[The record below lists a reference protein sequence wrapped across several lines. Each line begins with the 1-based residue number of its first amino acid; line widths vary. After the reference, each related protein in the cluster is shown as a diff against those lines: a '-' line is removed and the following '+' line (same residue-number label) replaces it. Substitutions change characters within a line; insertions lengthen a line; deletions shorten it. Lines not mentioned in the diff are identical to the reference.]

1 MQLNRNTEVEI
12 KNVKPILRQTPCW
25 MPLRV
30 LNLYAGIGGNRKL
43 WDNVEVTA
51 VEYTE
56 EIAEVYKSNFKNDTV
71 VIADAHQYLLENFE
85 KFDFVWSSPP
95 CQSHSKM
102 IRSGRNRKPRYPDMK
117 LYEEILFLKHNFK
130 GKWVVENVIPYYD
143 PLIPGKKIGRH
154 LFWANYPLTE
164 IEVPEFKNMM
174 NRQNLTAKKQLQDW
188 LGIYY
193 EKNIYYEGNHCAT
206 QILRNCVHPVL
217 GNHVFKCQKNV
228 VTQSELF
235 G

>member
-1 MQLNRNTEVEI
+1 MNNDKMNIADSSSLHLQ
-12 KNVKPILRQTPCW
+12 QAPCCV
-25 MPLRV
+25 PLRV

-43 WDNVEVTA
+43 WEGVEVTA

-71 VIADAHQYLLENFE
+71 IIADAHQYLLENFQN
-85 KFDFVWSSPP
+85 FDFVWSYPP

-102 IRSGRNRKPRYPDMK
+102 IRSGRNRKPRYPDLK
-117 LYEEILFLKHNFK
+117 LYEEILFLKHDFK
-130 GKWVVENVIPYYD
+130 GKWVVENVIPYYK

-154 LFWANYPLTE
+154 LFWANYPLND
-164 IEVPEFKNMM
+164 IEVPEFKNIM

-206 QILRNCVHPVL
+206 QVLRNCVHPVL
-217 GNHVFKCQKNV
+217 GNHVFKCQNNV
-228 VTQSELF
+228 VTQPELF
-235 G
+235 GW